1 MSDLFDDGNTRVSFV
16 PSIATI
22 SAPTT
27 TELNAGT
34 ALEPYIT
41 PAGLQI
47 KASTATVDT
56 SSLASTFTTQGA
68 GRRSFA
74 ITVEMKRQTP
84 TDTAYN
90 LLPYKTSGFLAVRRT
105 KTATTAW
112 TSGDVIEVY
121 PVTTGE
127 PELAP
132 PAANEVAKFTSSM
145 MVTSDPST
153 RAVIA

>member
-1 MSDLFDDGNTRVSFV
+1 MSDLFDDGNTRVSWV
-16 PSIATI
+16 PSVASI

-34 ALEPYIT
+34 ALESYIT

-47 KASTATVDT
+47 KAATAGVDT
-56 SSLASTFTTQGA
+56 SNIASTFTTQGV
-68 GRRSFA
+68 GRRSF
-74 ITVEMKRQTP
+74 TVSVEFKRQTP
-84 TDTAYN
+84 TDVAYN
-90 LLPYKTSGFLAVRRT
+90 LLPYRTSGYLAVRRT
-105 KTATTAW
+105 MAATAAW
-112 TSGDVIEVY
+112 ASAQVIEMY
-121 PVTTGE
+121 PVTVGE

>member
-16 PSIATI
+16 PSIASI

-34 ALEPYIT
+34 ALESYIT
-41 PAGLQI
+41 PTGLQI
-47 KASTATVDT
+47 KAATAAVDT
-56 SSLASTFTTQGA
+56 SNLASTFTTQGV
-68 GRRSFA
+68 GRRSFT

-84 TDTAYN
+84 TDVAYN
-90 LLPYKTSGFLAVRRT
+90 LLPYKTSGYLAVRRT
-105 KTATTAW
+105 KAATVAW

>member
-34 ALEPYIT
+34 ALESYIT

-56 SSLASTFTTQGA
+56 SNLASTFTTQGV
-68 GRRSFA
+68 GRRSFT

-90 LLPYKTSGFLAVRRT
+90 LLPYRTSGYLVVRRT
-105 KTATTAW
+105 KTSTTPW

>member
-1 MSDLFDDGNTRVSFV
+1 MSDLFVDGNTKASFV
-16 PSIATI
+16 TTIANI
-22 SAPTT
+22 AAPTT

-34 ALEPYIT
+34 SLESYIT
-41 PAGLQI
+41 PTGLQI
-47 KASTATVDT
+47 KPSTASVDT
-56 SSLASTFTTQGA
+56 SNVSSTFTTQGV

-84 TDTAYN
+84 TDVAYN
-90 LLPYKTSGFLAVRRT
+90 LLPYRTSGYLVVRRT
-105 KTATTAW
+105 VAASTAW
-112 TSGDVIEVY
+112 TSGQVVEVY

-145 MVTSDPST
+145 MVTSDPNT